1 MVGVHFPSVPQQ
13 AGNDIIAEVV
23 FRIRIRFILH
33 QIFFEH
39 IPIENVDSHGGQI
52 GFRLFGFFL
61 ELGDFVVF
69 IGNHEAETGGFLP
82 GDFHYGYTEFG
93 TLFLV
98 KTQKITVILLT
109 DLIPG
114 KNDDIFRIVAFDK
127 RDVLI
132 DSIGCA
138 LIPVGAGG
146 LLIGRQDMYPSM
158 KAVKVPGLSVSDVFV
173 EYHWLILR

>member
-1 MVGVHFPSVPQQ
+1 M
-13 AGNDIIAEVV
+13 
-23 FRIRIRFILH
+23 
-33 QIFFEH
+33 
-39 IPIENVDSHGGQI
+39 
-52 GFRLFGFFL
+52 
-61 ELGDFVVF
+61 
-69 IGNHEAETGGFLP
+69 
-82 GDFHYGYTEFG
+82 
-93 TLFLV
+93 

-158 KAVKVPGLSVSDVFV
+158 KAVKVPGAVRFRC
-173 EYHWLILR
+173 IR